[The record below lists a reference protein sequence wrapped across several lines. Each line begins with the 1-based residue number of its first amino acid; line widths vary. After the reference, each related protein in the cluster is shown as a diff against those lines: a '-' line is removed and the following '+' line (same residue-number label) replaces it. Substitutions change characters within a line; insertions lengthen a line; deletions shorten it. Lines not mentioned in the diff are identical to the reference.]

1 METLNHEIR
10 ASIWRSAL
18 RFGSSVV
25 GVLPSIVIDVD
36 STVKT
41 VCGNLQGVSVGY
53 NPHVCGAASY
63 QLLLAFCAETKEIL
77 QGWLRSGD
85 VYTGNGVV
93 EFMLQLLAHIP
104 NRIRILFPETVA
116 FLRRNFWIISMIETR
131 TT

>member
-1 METLNHEIR
+1 METLNHRMR

-18 RFGSSVV
+18 RFGSSLV
-25 GVLPSIVIDVD
+25 GVLPRIVIDVD

-41 VCGNLQGVSVGY
+41 VSSNQQGVSVGY
-53 NPHVCGAASY
+53 NPHQCGAASY

-93 EFMLQLLAHIP
+93 EFMRQLLAHLP
-104 NRIRILFPETVA
+104 NRTRILF
-116 FLRRNFWIISMIETR
+116 R
-131 TT
+131 